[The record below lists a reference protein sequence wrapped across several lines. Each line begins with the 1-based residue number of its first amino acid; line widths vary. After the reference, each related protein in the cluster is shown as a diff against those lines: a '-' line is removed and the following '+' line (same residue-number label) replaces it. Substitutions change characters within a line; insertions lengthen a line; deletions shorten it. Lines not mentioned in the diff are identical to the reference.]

1 MGKLKFR
8 NAKFGRRICGSLI
21 AAPYN
26 EVQACL
32 FISVSAFFVSIS
44 TIIYANEI
52 NYLHS

>member
-8 NAKFGRRICGSLI
+8 NVKFGRRNSGSLM

-32 FISVSAFFVSIS
+32 FISVSAFFVPIS

-52 NYLHS
+52 YDLHS